1 MRLDAVINY
10 QSSAVVRT
18 LVRNGAVFSQRDET
32 GTDVRVVGYDMEPHT
47 VPIHNGRLEQ
57 LTLDTNGFTCVSSP
71 IKHIDYYA
79 QAEVVDN
86 YYKQCEQLLRDTTGA
101 SFVAAFDHNV
111 RSASDAEK
119 RKKIVGGN
127 LVQGPAAM
135 CHGDY
140 TLVSGPQRLQD
151 LAKPPKTNDTLR
163 ARLGETPLV
172 PPHLAAD
179 VAAGKRRFAIIN
191 VWRPITSFPVESKPL
206 ALLDATSAAADDLSV
221 FEIHYVDRIGENYFG
236 SHSDKHRSALI
247 P

>member
-127 LVQGPAAM
+127 LVQGGWAP
-135 CHGDY
+135 
-140 TLVSGPQRLQD
+140 
-151 LAKPPKTNDTLR
+151 
-163 ARLGETPLV
+163 
-172 PPHLAAD
+172 
-179 VAAGKRRFAIIN
+179 RRG
-191 VWRPITSFPVESKPL
+191 VE
-206 ALLDATSAAADDLSV
+206 A
-221 FEIHYVDRIGENYFG
+221 FG
-236 SHSDKHRSALI
+236 
-247 P
+247 